1 MDKWGLTKRLIF
13 SVGRFQDVTR
23 LTIKKPGKI
32 PGNLNVIGG
41 KVLHRVKETKEE
53 CVHKCY
59 HYQQNLISL
68 KEDSV
73 WLHSELE
80 DLRKEN
86 AIFTS
91 MLGEIENEP
100 HGHEILK
107 TLWDKMGKADT
118 PDGNN

>member
-1 MDKWGLTKRLIF
+1 MSRSTSAILGMMGLLTLGYIIF
-13 SVGRFQDVTR
+13 LQD
-23 LTIKKPGKI
+23 
-32 PGNLNVIGG
+32 
-41 KVLHRVKETKEE
+41 VLHRVKETKEE

-86 AIFTS
+86 SIFTS

-107 TLWDKMGKADT
+107 TLWDKMGKADI